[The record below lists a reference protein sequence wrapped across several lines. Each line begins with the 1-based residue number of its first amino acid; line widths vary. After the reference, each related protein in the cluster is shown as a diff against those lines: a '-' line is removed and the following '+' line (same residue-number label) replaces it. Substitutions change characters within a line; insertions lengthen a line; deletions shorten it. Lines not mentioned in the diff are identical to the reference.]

1 MVTWG
6 SAKCGGDSSSVQHQ
20 LKDVQDI
27 AATSNAFA
35 ARLKDGSVVSWG
47 GDRFPSSHEKV
58 KDQMWDILE
67 VHGCEST
74 FTALRSDGHLICWDT
89 WEDAHYTIDID
100 REL

>member
-1 MVTWG
+1 M
-6 SAKCGGDSSSVQHQ
+6 
-20 LKDVQDI
+20 
-27 AATSNAFA
+27 
-35 ARLKDGSVVSWG
+35 VSWG